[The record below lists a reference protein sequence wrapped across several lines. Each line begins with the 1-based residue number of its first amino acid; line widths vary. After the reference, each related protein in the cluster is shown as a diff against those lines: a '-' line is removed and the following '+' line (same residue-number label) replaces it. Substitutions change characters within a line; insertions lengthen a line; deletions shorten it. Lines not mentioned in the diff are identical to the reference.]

1 MAWIYLA
8 IAGLL
13 EVVWSFYMKKSEG
26 FSLLVPSIITLIS
39 MIASFA
45 LLAIAMRN
53 LPLGTAYA
61 VWTGIGALGA
71 LVLGIVVL
79 GEAAT
84 FSRIMSALLILAGIA
99 GLKLSSS

>member
-13 EVVWSFYMKKSEG
+13 EVVWSFYMKKSES

-84 FSRIMSALLILAGIA
+84 FSRIMSALLILAGIT